1 MPTGSLGRAAKPELP
16 QIEPKV
22 RAYLQ
27 PSWARGKQVREHRQ
41 MGRWRFCAS
50 LAAVLACASVSGPV
64 QSASPISLQR
74 DGAVTIA
81 GRALRCG
88 GVRNVLDP
96 KLPNLGVAAPGVL
109 VLNPG
114 LLSRQ
119 SEIVRLFVF
128 HHECGHHHVGGS
140 ALKADCWAV
149 TGGVRGGCL
158 DRDGVDQACRSC
170 GDAPPTA
177 THPSGARRCANLDR
191 CFAAA
196 VAAQSKDQAPQAGR
210 QTPRPNL
217 VQASASREAPK
228 LVSGPTLM
236 RSGTLR

>member
-1 MPTGSLGRAAKPELP
+1 MA
-16 QIEPKV
+16 Q
-22 RAYLQ
+22 
-27 PSWARGKQVREHRQ
+27 
-41 MGRWRFCAS
+41 WRLRAS
-50 LAAVLACASVSGPV
+50 LALALACAGMGGGPV
-64 QSASPISLQR
+64 QSASSVSLQR
-74 DGAVTIA
+74 DGALAIA

-96 KLPNLGVAAPGVL
+96 HLPNLGVAAPGVL

-128 HHECGHHHVGGS
+128 HHECGHHHVGGNE
-140 ALKADCWAV
+140 LKADCWAV
-149 TGGVRGGCL
+149 AEGVKAGWL
-158 DRDGVDQACRSC
+158 DRDGLAQACRSF
-170 GDAPPTA
+170 GDAPATS

-196 VAAQSKDQAPQAGR
+196 VASQAKEHAGR
-210 QTPRPNL
+210 PTPRPDH
-217 VQASASREAPK
+217 VASAASREAPK
-228 LVSGPTLM
+228 LVSGPTLV

>member
-1 MPTGSLGRAAKPELP
+1 MAQWRLCAPLALAFACVG
-16 QIEPKV
+16 
-22 RAYLQ
+22 
-27 PSWARGKQVREHRQ
+27 
-41 MGRWRFCAS
+41 MGG
-50 LAAVLACASVSGPV
+50 GPV
-64 QSASPISLQR
+64 QSASSISLQR
-74 DGAVTIA
+74 DGALAIA

-96 KLPNLGVAAPGVL
+96 HLPNLGVAAPGVL

-128 HHECGHHHVGGS
+128 HHECGHHHVGGNE
-140 ALKADCWAV
+140 LKADCWAV
-149 TGGVRGGCL
+149 TEGVKGGWL
-158 DRDGVDQACRSC
+158 DREGLAQACRSF
-170 GDAPPTA
+170 GDAPATP

-196 VAAQSKDQAPQAGR
+196 VASQSKEHAGR
-210 QTPRPNL
+210 QTPRPDL
-217 VQASASREAPK
+217 VAAAVSRDAPK
-228 LVSGPTLM
+228 LVSGPTLV

>member
-1 MPTGSLGRAAKPELP
+1 
-16 QIEPKV
+16 
-22 RAYLQ
+22 
-27 PSWARGKQVREHRQ
+27 
-41 MGRWRFCAS
+41 
-50 LAAVLACASVSGPV
+50 
-64 QSASPISLQR
+64 LQR
-74 DGAVTIA
+74 DGAVAIA

-96 KLPNLGVAAPGVL
+96 RLPNLGVAAPGVL

-140 ALKADCWAV
+140 ELKADCWAV
-149 TGGVRGGCL
+149 SEGVKGGWL
-158 DRDGVDQACRSC
+158 DRDGLVQACRSF
-170 GDAPPTA
+170 GDAPQTA

-191 CFAAA
+191 CFATA
-196 VAAQSKDQAPQAGR
+196 VAAQSKALAQAQAGR
-210 QTPRPNL
+210 QAPGPHL
-217 VQASASREAPK
+217 VAASAAREAPK
-228 LVSGPTLM
+228 LVSGPTLL

>member
-1 MPTGSLGRAAKPELP
+1 MA
-16 QIEPKV
+16 
-22 RAYLQ
+22 
-27 PSWARGKQVREHRQ
+27 
-41 MGRWRFCAS
+41 RWRLCAS
-50 LAAVLACASVSGPV
+50 LALALACAGAGGGPV
-64 QSASPISLQR
+64 ESASPISLQR
-74 DGAVTIA
+74 DGAVAIA

-140 ALKADCWAV
+140 ELKADCWAV
-149 TGGVRGGCL
+149 TEGVKGGWL
-158 DRDGVDQACRSC
+158 DREGLAQACRSF

-196 VAAQSKDQAPQAGR
+196 TTALAKEQAAR
-210 QTPRPNL
+210 QTPRPDL
-217 VQASASREAPK
+217 VATTASHNAPK
-228 LVSGPTLM
+228 LVSGPTLV